1 MLQRYSF
8 DPQPCTVG
16 EGSGVAVAVVYVTA
30 AAAWIGSLAWELP
43 DALGVAI
50 KKIEKKRKAKK
61 RRKER
66 NEYILINVIVSES
79 ADFQDS

>member
-30 AAAWIGSLAWELP
+30 AAAWIGSLAWEFP

-50 KKIEKKRKAKK
+50 KKNRKEKEGKEKKKRK
-61 RRKER
+61 E
-66 NEYILINVIVSES
+66 
-79 ADFQDS
+79 

>member
-50 KKIEKKRKAKK
+50 KKNRKEKEGKEKKKRK
-61 RRKER
+61 E
-66 NEYILINVIVSES
+66 
-79 ADFQDS
+79 